1 MIQNWIKRIYKKTAL
16 QLRDRLFYP
25 ANKLYYQ
32 KSDSNKNKF
41 FILIQKLIAWPFV
54 FLERLLIELR
64 LIVIFFETQIIWPLK
79 YWTVGLIINSKQVES
94 YDDKIYAKL
103 KHNIEYDKKFPKILK
118 RFKRRVRF
126 VKRRDQK
133 KMGLDEAYSGLG
145 YTILILAFAWILM
158 NSYIVYRNFFENIRN
173 KIVSQSELTEL
184 VSTNMMNAVD
194 NYLNYVG
201 DRILVFGAK
210 ENNEIMKNILKRTPN
225 RDILQKNISSW
236 LGMNFVNT
244 SGNITV
250 NTAQGILEHPK
261 KPAEFFP
268 VAEAIADTWRFKIGE
283 MQHFENDIT
292 SYNYLPVAM
301 SIDTDS
307 LVPVGTLIAE
317 IPTDRIQRNIQNNFN
332 DSDLCYLVIDKNSDL
347 IAKSENFE
355 RYDKTIF
362 SSNDQL
368 VFDEK
373 NGEKSGYLEN
383 SVILE
388 RCHLVY
394 FRQSSY
400 RTTTLIG
407 YDTNNMLQ
415 SFSFQI
421 LATLLQSLGI
431 TFMLLATFYIFRKR
445 KITPFLKELINAKL
459 QAEEAKEVKSTFLS
473 NMSHELRTPMNGIL
487 GMSQALRESGKLQG
501 DELDQINTI
510 YRSADALL
518 LILNDILS
526 FSKIEAKKIDL
537 ERIDFSLSTLIDD
550 IADLMFQAASSKGLE
565 VVTYIESDVPDY
577 INGDPGRIRQI
588 ITNLI
593 NNAIK
598 FTSHGEVFV
607 YVKLE
612 KIEDGK
618 SFLKFNIKDSGIG
631 IDQEKIGKMFTRFSQ
646 AEMST
651 SRKYGGTGLGLSICK
666 ELVELMHGRIGIESD
681 FGKGSNFW
689 FTIAFPAAD
698 KDKEVITS
706 ELDSKKKLLVGK
718 KVGLVEYNETARFAF
733 VSRMKQLNI
742 ICQATEISTI
752 AISKEEIFDKII
764 TKVNEFNNVEAIF
777 INHNNIAGI
786 DGAHIAKAIKQNE
799 KFKDIPLILIT
810 STHDKI
816 NLGSENLALFN
827 QTIYKPFRTSKILNA
842 LFKIFRIE
850 YEDENAEK
858 ERVLQKEIENKKIKV
873 LLCEDNEV
881 NLKVAMMI
889 LKKLNADVD
898 VAENGQEAINKF
910 MHVKYD
916 MILMDCMMPIVD
928 GYQATA
934 EIRRIEKENKMQK
947 TAVIALTANATGD
960 DKQKCLDAGM
970 DDFITKPI
978 KREII
983 EQKISKW
990 LQKMGIMN
998 DWKI

>member
-1 MIQNWIKRIYKKTAL
+1 MIQNRIKRIYKKTAL
-16 QLRDRLFYP
+16 LLRDHCFQP
-25 ANKLYYQ
+25 ANKIYYQ
-32 KSDSNKNKF
+32 KYEKNWHNFYIFPVKILLF
-41 FILIQKLIAWPFV
+41 PLIFI
-54 FLERLLIELR
+54 ERLLTEIR
-64 LIVIFFETQIIWPLK
+64 LFTIFFRTQIIWPLK
-79 YWTVGLIINSKQVES
+79 YTVINFVMNSKQTAS
-94 YDDKIYAKL
+94 YDNKIYSKL
-103 KHNIEYDKKFPKILK
+103 KNNIEYDKQFPKILK
-118 RFKRRVRF
+118 RYRKKAKFISK
-126 VKRRDQK
+126 RDQK

-158 NSYIVYRNFFENIRN
+158 NSYIVYRNFFDNIRN

-184 VSTNMMNAVD
+184 ISTNMMNAVD

-201 DRILVFGAK
+201 DRILVFKAK
-210 ENNEIMKNILKRTPN
+210 DHNDIMKNILKRTPN

-236 LGMNFVNT
+236 LAMNFVDIH
-244 SGNITV
+244 GNITV
-250 NTAQGILEHPK
+250 NTAQGILKTPK

-268 VAEAIADTWRFKIGE
+268 VSTAVADTWRFKIGK

-292 SYNYLPVAM
+292 AYNYLPVAM
-301 SIDTDS
+301 SIDTDD

-317 IPTDRIQRNIQNNFN
+317 IPTDRIQRNIQNSFN
-332 DSDLCYLVIDKNSDL
+332 DPDLCYLVIDKNSDL
-347 IAKSENFE
+347 IAKSDNFE
-355 RYDKTIF
+355 NYDKNSF
-362 SSNDQL
+362 ANKQEL

-373 NGEKSGYLEN
+373 NGEKSGYLHD
-383 SVILE
+383 SAILE
-388 RCHLVY
+388 RCHLIY

-421 LATLLQSLGI
+421 FTTLIQSLGI
-431 TFMLLATFYIFRKR
+431 TLLLLVTFYLFRKR
-445 KITPFLKELINAKL
+445 KITPFLKELITAKL

-518 LILNDILS
+518 LILNDILN

-565 VVTYIESDVPDY
+565 VVTYIEKDVPDY

-598 FTSHGEVFV
+598 FTTHGEVFV
-607 YVKLE
+607 YIKLE
-612 KIEDGK
+612 KVEGDK
-618 SFLKFNIKDSGIG
+618 HFLKFNIKDSGIG

-666 ELVELMHGRIGIESD
+666 ELVELMNGRIGIESD

-689 FTIAFPAAD
+689 FTIAFPIAD
-698 KDKEVITS
+698 KEIVTS
-706 ELDSKKKLLVGK
+706 ELDLKKKLLVGK
-718 KVGLVEYNETARFAF
+718 KIALVEYNQIARFAF
-733 VSRMKQLNI
+733 IGRMKQFGIN
-742 ICQATEISTI
+742 CQATEISSIIVSKDEMLEKMI
-752 AISKEEIFDKII
+752 AEINK
-764 TKVNEFNNVEAIF
+764 FNDVETIF
-777 INHNNIAGI
+777 INHNEVAGV
-786 DGAHIAKAIKQNE
+786 DGAHIARIIKQNPR
-799 KFKDIPLILIT
+799 FANIPLILIT

-816 NLGSENLALFN
+816 NLGAENIALFS
-827 QTIYKPFRTSKILNA
+827 QTIYKPFRNSKILNA
-842 LFKIFRIE
+842 LFKVFNIE
-850 YEDENAEK
+850 YDDESAEK
-858 ERVLQKEIENKKIKV
+858 ERYAKKEIENKKIKV

-928 GYQATA
+928 GYQATG
-934 EIRRIEKENKMQK
+934 EIRRIEKENKMAK
-947 TAVIALTANATGD
+947 TAIIALTANATGD
-960 DKQKCLDAGM
+960 DKQKCIDAGM

-983 EQKISKW
+983 EQKIAKW